1 MVIIDFEEM
10 YKMKDIGKSAVSE
23 EFNRGNWDMIST
35 QNYQQ
40 DIDDEPSKHQ
50 RDVVLSIKPVYSEKI
65 LNGSKTVKLRRR
77 FPVSAPNGTLAY
89 IYSTSPVK
97 AISRTALNLL
107 SGMIFCSVVLRKDT
121 RVSIKSNLNTLKD
134 TGNAMPPCH

>member
-50 RDVVLSIKPVYSEKI
+50 RDVVLSLEPVYSEKI

-77 FPVSAPNGTLAY
+77 FSVSAPNGALAY

-107 SGMIFCSVVLRKDT
+107 SGMIFRSVVLRKDT